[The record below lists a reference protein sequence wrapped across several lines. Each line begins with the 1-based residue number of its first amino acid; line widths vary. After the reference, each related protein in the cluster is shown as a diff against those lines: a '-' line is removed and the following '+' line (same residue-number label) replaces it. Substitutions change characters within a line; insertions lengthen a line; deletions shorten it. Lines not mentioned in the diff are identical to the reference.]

1 MSTSAITRF
10 VNAPGHLPADFP
22 FTPAAS
28 GKLYLKSLLCYLVG
42 TLLPIG
48 VFMAFCQYAVTYD
61 LPLADALFAPDHF
74 MLVMAV
80 VSTITF
86 LSGFGAQFLFVRR
99 AIQRQNST
107 VSDVLSLNLKNYKG
121 SKDMLWGWGML
132 TFFVAA
138 VLEQVV
144 AALLP
149 FKITDSTAE
158 IINGMHGLSFAL
170 MALLAVFAPVLEEII
185 FRGFVYGS
193 LRTALH
199 RRLPDLS
206 ATNYA
211 RRRLCFDLLAAFI
224 SALIF
229 GLAHMNLAGLPL
241 YVVSGM
247 VFAEAYRRSGSLYV
261 PMIGHFINNGILMLL
276 MMLVH

>member
-1 MSTSAITRF
+1 MSIPCAQRNCYVYLRNYALSERTR
-10 VNAPGHLPADFP
+10 PPA
-22 FTPAAS
+22 
-28 GKLYLKSLLCYLVG
+28 
-42 TLLPIG
+42 
-48 VFMAFCQYAVTYD
+48 
-61 LPLADALFAPDHF
+61 
-74 MLVMAV
+74 
-80 VSTITF
+80 
-86 LSGFGAQFLFVRR
+86 RR
-99 AIQRQNST
+99 FSFHACRI
-107 VSDVLSLNLKNYKG
+107 
-121 SKDMLWGWGML
+121 
-132 TFFVAA
+132 
-138 VLEQVV
+138 VLEQLVS
-144 AALLP
+144 ALLP

-158 IINGMHGLSFAL
+158 IINSMHSLSFAL

-199 RRLPDLS
+199 KSLPDLS

-211 RRRLCFDLLAAFI
+211 RRRLCFDLLAAFV

-261 PMIGHFINNGILMLL
+261 PMIGHSINNGILMVL